1 MQELFTLGIT
11 FAVLFTTTVLR
22 STQNKNVAGGHRWMA
37 FIFGTLMCGCELTV
51 YKMVSDTGNYWLI
64 ALSAL
69 GAGSGWV
76 AGMIVHDRMMRKRLE
91 AEKLLK
97 KKKRNSR
104 IRELS
109 REEIDERLRELGLLG

>member
-1 MQELFTLGIT
+1 MHELLTLGIT

-22 STQNKNVAGGHRWMA
+22 STQNKNVAGGHGLLA
-37 FIFGTLMCGCELTV
+37 FVVGTLMCACELTV
-51 YKMVSDTGNYWLI
+51 YKLVSDTNNYWLI
-64 ALSAL
+64 GLSAL

-76 AGMIVHDRMMRKRLE
+76 AGMLIHDLMMRRRME
-91 AEKLLK
+91 TEKLLK

-109 REEIDERLRELGLLG
+109 REEIDDRLRELGLLG

>member
-1 MQELFTLGIT
+1 MHELLTLGIT

-22 STQNKNVAGGHRWMA
+22 STQNKNVAGGHGWLA
-37 FIFGTLMCGCELTV
+37 FVVGTLMCACELTV
-51 YKMVSDTGNYWLI
+51 YKLVSDTDNYWLI
-64 ALSAL
+64 GLSAL

-76 AGMIVHDRMMRKRLE
+76 AGMLIHDLMMRRRME
-91 AEKLLK
+91 TEKLLK

-109 REEIDERLRELGLLG
+109 REEIDDRLRELGLLG